1 MLIIVN
7 TFSVYF
13 NLQSELSG
21 AYSRLIIPAVTV
33 VTKTYIAIVTSKIIA
48 TNRISDKI
56 SFFSISAFFPLI
68 ILHARIDPFFDGSY
82 FAAAHFGSTLRHG

>member
-13 NLQSELSG
+13 NLLGELFRV
-21 AYSRLIIPAVTV
+21 YSRLIIPAVMV
-33 VTKTYIAIVTSKIIA
+33 VTKTYSTMVTTKIIA

-68 ILHARIDPFFDGSY
+68 ILHARIDPFFDGGD
-82 FAAAHFGSTLRHG
+82 FATAHFGSTLRHG